1 MEEIA
6 TNREDSL
13 EQYATKNGNNFDCLS
28 LSCNEIIYVRDR
40 RVKGN
45 GPCKQIK

>member
-13 EQYATKNGNNFDCLS
+13 EQYATKNGNNFDYLS
-28 LSCNEIIYVRDR
+28 YNEIIYIRDR

-45 GPCKQIK
+45 GPGKQIK